1 MIITPKSAKER
12 GMIHNFRDENIQKQ
26 QAGFDLTLESVFQFS
41 SQGAVDFDNS
51 ERKIASCNKIE
62 YDQAGWARLGKGVYK
77 ITLNEKFKMPPDA
90 AGFCLTR
97 TTMLRNGA
105 YLVSGLWDPGFEG
118 KVEMLLVVE
127 NPFGISLK
135 EYARVGQIFFIRMED
150 AAESLYSGIYKNLED
165 KGGASHAI
173 KK

>member
-1 MIITPKSAKER
+1 MIITPKNAKER
-12 GMIHNFRDENIQKQ
+12 GYIHNFRDENTQKQ
-26 QAGFDLTLESVFQFS
+26 QAGFDLSLESVFQFS
-41 SQGAVDFDNS
+41 SEGAVDFDNK
-51 ERKIASCNKIE
+51 ERKIANCRKIE
-62 YDQAGWARLGKGVYK
+62 YENSWVKLGKGVYK

-135 EYARVGQIFFIRMED
+135 EHARVGQIFFIRMEGN
-150 AAESLYSGIYKNLED
+150 AESLYSGIYKNLED
-165 KGGASHAI
+165 KGGASHAV